1 MKKSSILSSVYSA
14 QGVGRQ
20 IGKRSSRRSVAG
32 RNCRGTLFAE
42 LAASLPIFIAMLTLG
57 LDASL
62 CVMAH
67 CILDETC
74 VDAARAASMAPDIE
88 TASARAAA
96 VARIHQRSDIV
107 PTVRMVK
114 FDTKDGKYL
123 DGPYL
128 VLETTVNYKL
138 PFPIIV
144 FSQTITPGSMELKR
158 LYSYPILPVAQ
169 TPPASP

>member
-14 QGVGRQ
+14 HGGRQ
-20 IGKRSSRRSVAG
+20 FGKRFCRRAAAARS
-32 RNCRGTLFAE
+32 CRGTLFAE

-67 CILDETC
+67 CVLDETC
-74 VDAARAASMAPDIE
+74 VDAARAASMAPEIE

-144 FSQTITPGSMELKR
+144 FSQTITPSSMELKR
-158 LYSYPILPVAQ
+158 LYSYPILPVDQ